1 MSRVGKAPVPLPK
14 NVKVSLTDEA
24 IAVEGPKGT
33 LSQERHAMIGVE
45 VGENEVTLT
54 RKDETQ
60 ETRALHGLYRSLVNN
75 MVRGVSEGFRKAL
88 VINGVGYRAEVQ
100 GQNLVLNLGFSN
112 PIEYPIPQEISI
124 EVEANN
130 RIVVSGIDRE
140 RLGQVCA
147 EIRSFRPPEP
157 YKGKGVKYENE
168 LVRRKIGKSGI
179 K

>member
-1 MSRVGKAPVPLPK
+1 MSRVGKAPVPLPQ

-24 IAVEGPKGT
+24 ISVEGPKGT
-33 LSQERHAMIGVE
+33 LSQKRHAMIDVE

-100 GQNLVLNLGFSN
+100 EQNLVLNLGFSN
-112 PIEYPIPQEISI
+112 PIEYPIPPEISI

>member
-1 MSRVGKAPVPLPK
+1 MPLPQ

-24 IAVEGPKGT
+24 IAVEGPKGK
-33 LSQERHAMIGVE
+33 LSQERHAMIDVE

-100 GQNLVLNLGFSN
+100 EQNLVLNLGFSN
-112 PIEYPIPQEISI
+112 PIEYPIPPEISI

-157 YKGKGVKYENE
+157 YKGKGVKYEKE